1 MYSASYYLL
10 KIHLLGNHKKARK
23 DVKCFTF
30 EMVVDSDLS
39 NYKDFIESVTDK
51 YPAGYLEVAHV
62 QYYDVV
68 LRNFPEVK
76 SDHDLMSMFD
86 IHCKE
91 KVVQMFV
98 SYCDPSRHLSLSLS
112 GSLLGKDSLKTQC
125 RMRMITQRMYML
137 VFMRR
142 PCTWTLPLDV
152 LRKGRKLYQW
162 RLILQRL
169 RMTQRMSLMITQ
181 RMTQRKRHMKK

>member
-1 MYSASYYLL
+1 
-10 KIHLLGNHKKARK
+10 
-23 DVKCFTF
+23 
-30 EMVVDSDLS
+30 MVVDSDLS

-51 YPAGYLEVAHV
+51 YPPGYLEVAHV

-68 LRNFPEVK
+68 LKNFSEVK

-112 GSLLGKDSLKTQC
+112 GSLLVNVSLKTQC
-125 RMRMITQRMYML
+125 RMRMITQRMNVL
-137 VFMRR
+137 VFTRR
-142 PCTWTLPLDV
+142 PCT
-152 LRKGRKLYQW
+152 
-162 RLILQRL
+162 
-169 RMTQRMSLMITQ
+169 
-181 RMTQRKRHMKK
+181 

>member
-1 MYSASYYLL
+1 MDSASCYLL

-68 LRNFPEVK
+68 LENFPEVK

-86 IHCKE
+86 IHYKE

-98 SYCDPSRHLSLSLS
+98 SYCDPLRHLSQSLS
-112 GSLLGKDSLKTQC
+112 GSLLVKGSLETQC
-125 RMRMITQRMYML
+125 RMRMIT
-137 VFMRR
+137 
-142 PCTWTLPLDV
+142 
-152 LRKGRKLYQW
+152 
-162 RLILQRL
+162 
-169 RMTQRMSLMITQ
+169 
-181 RMTQRKRHMKK
+181 